1 MFIVE
6 MARSSRILV
15 LTMAVGAALLTPAH
29 AQSLPKGL
37 HVVTPA
43 GNASRTP
50 RRPAALRLANTQYF
64 SYALPEGWQLGEDGQ
79 FALTLIAPDRKAL
92 TVMVGNAGMPPGY
105 NPGQFAYQNLS
116 AMRVDNLQLGQGRQ
130 VQPIAGFQYA
140 YAFDVRYSVN
150 GVPCQGVAIVHI
162 APSYGASVMA
172 MTAALSQ
179 SSQWPAYSTWLP
191 LVAQQVAAT
200 NGAAFGARGIMQQ
213 NLANSA
219 AYGEAVA
226 KYRAWSQSNWQG
238 AVDARNAST
247 DRQNSQFRETLGGVQ
262 SYVNPYDNRAPV
274 ELPNT
279 YEYYWVNRQGTYA
292 GTNDA
297 GFNPNTG
304 STDEWRKM
312 PKRQP

>member
-6 MARSSRILV
+6 MARSSRSLV

-43 GNASRTP
+43 GNATRTP

-116 AMRVDNLQLGQGRQ
+116 AMRVDNLQLGEGRQ
-130 VQPIAGFQYA
+130 VRPIAGFQYA

-150 GVPCQGVAIVHI
+150 GVPCQGMRPSATVRRAESGKDSRTDCAI
-162 APSYGASVMA
+162 
-172 MTAALSQ
+172 TA
-179 SSQWPAYSTWLP
+179 
-191 LVAQQVAAT
+191 
-200 NGAAFGARGIMQQ
+200 R
-213 NLANSA
+213 
-219 AYGEAVA
+219 
-226 KYRAWSQSNWQG
+226 R
-238 AVDARNAST
+238 RAST
-247 DRQNSQFRETLGGVQ
+247 AS
-262 SYVNPYDNRAPV
+262 PRAPCPRV
-274 ELPNT
+274 
-279 YEYYWVNRQGTYA
+279 WSG
-292 GTNDA
+292 
-297 GFNPNTG
+297 
-304 STDEWRKM
+304 W
-312 PKRQP
+312 